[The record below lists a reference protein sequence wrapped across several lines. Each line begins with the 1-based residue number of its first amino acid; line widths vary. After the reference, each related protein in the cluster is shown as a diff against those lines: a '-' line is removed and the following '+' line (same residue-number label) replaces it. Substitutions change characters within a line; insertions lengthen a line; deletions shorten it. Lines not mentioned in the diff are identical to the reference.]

1 MPANKLFNTLYDS
14 DKRKFKAYFVIRL
27 GLLSGYNWH
36 INVTLKSLKMWIP
49 KKK

>member
-14 DKRKFKAYFVIRL
+14 DKRKFKAYSEIQLRIVL
-27 GLLSGYNWH
+27 GCDWH
-36 INVTLKSLKMWIP
+36 INVTVKSLKMWNP